1 MKNIFL
7 TILFSSFLFS
17 INTQS
22 IFILGS
28 AEEEPLTDKNILGFN
43 IKAGINEDIN
53 SDINFKIDSEFYDE
67 NNYMKD
73 KSIECTIPKTVGTEF
88 GTKIKILCSINL
100 YDIDCLKANKV
111 KFIKIIKNDNLS
123 ISDPKDKIVGSYLIF
138 KKRLE
143 EKEEEKE
150 KRKKKKK
157 KKKKKK
163 W

>member
-28 AEEEPLTDKNILGFN
+28 AEEESLTDKNILGFN

-67 NNYMKD
+67 NKYMKD
-73 KSIECTIPKTVGTEF
+73 KSIECTIPKTLGTEF
-88 GTKIKILCSINL
+88 GTKIKI
-100 YDIDCLKANKV
+100 
-111 KFIKIIKNDNLS
+111 
-123 ISDPKDKIVGSYLIF
+123 
-138 KKRLE
+138 
-143 EKEEEKE
+143 
-150 KRKKKKK
+150 
-157 KKKKKK
+157 
-163 W
+163 

>member
-7 TILFSSFLFS
+7 TILFLSFLFS

-28 AEEEPLTDKNILGFN
+28 AEEESSSDKNILSFN

-73 KSIECTIPKTVGTEF
+73 KSIECIIPKTLGTEF
-88 GTKIKILCSINL
+88 GTKIKIQCSINL

-138 KKRLE
+138 LL
-143 EKEEEKE
+143 KE
-150 KRKKKKK
+150 KSFLHFYF
-157 KKKKKK
+157 
-163 W
+163 

>member
-1 MKNIFL
+1 M
-7 TILFSSFLFS
+7 
-17 INTQS
+17 
-22 IFILGS
+22 GS
-28 AEEEPLTDKNILGFN
+28 AEEESLTDKNILGFN

-73 KSIECTIPKTVGTEF
+73 KSIECTIPKTLGTEF
-88 GTKIKILCSINL
+88 GTKIKIQCSINL

-143 EKEEEKE
+143 EKEK
-150 KRKKKKK
+150 
-157 KKKKKK
+157 
-163 W
+163 